1 MEAMTK
7 LISKLRIAFFVIF
20 IVEALAVLSVSILW
34 IFDFFNF
41 RAIAEDF
48 FVYLISSLAFFLVVD
63 ALFYWFSLSHIR
75 HIRQRNDEEA
85 VSLIGSDIQEAY
97 NFSKI
102 GLIVVD
108 ENNRIL
114 WANNLFRD
122 LLLDVVDMDAFT
134 FLPGLKALVEGPV
147 GQSVKLDLKDRKYEV
162 QYLPS
167 PRLFVFK
174 DVTEYENMATYSK
187 EQAVVLGLIIIDNY
201 NDVASDTDESADIV
215 STVRGIITDYCRDF
229 GVLLRRIKNDS
240 YFAVCNFSSLAKMEK
255 DRFSL
260 LDKVRVAQSGE
271 DVPLTLSI
279 GFSHDFPDISKL
291 NEMASDAISVALSRG
306 GNQVVVSRY
315 GHELAFYGGKS
326 EAVEATSRVKVRS
339 VADSVSTIIKQ
350 SSNVL
355 IMGHSDMDMDALGS
369 SLGMMA
375 FCDWCGKPSKIVYTP
390 KKAEKKARLAFQNA
404 FPRDVYDKMVVSPED
419 ALGMVKDSTLVIV
432 VDVSVPALTMAP
444 RLLDVATKVMVIDH
458 HRRGDKYP
466 ERPVLSYIEPSAAS
480 ASELIVEM
488 IRYATANPRIEL
500 KPSYATI
507 MLSGIFMDSNYF
519 KSNKT
524 GMRTF
529 EAAEILKS
537 YGADNGAA
545 DDYLKEEFEEYTL
558 VNKIVSTIKT
568 PYYGVVYCVSDDHD
582 IIERSTLGKVCN
594 QLMQLKGINACFV
607 IGRTEDKIVRMS
619 ARSDGT
625 INVQTICEKMGG
637 GGHFSMAATA
647 MNGNSSEPLVKEL
660 LDVLDNYLDSARTA
674 PVNN

>member
-1 MEAMTK
+1 MTK
-7 LISKLRIAFFVIF
+7 LISKLRIIFFALFAIEAIGCLTVSIF
-20 IVEALAVLSVSILW
+20 WIFNLFGFRSLTENLFIYIVCCLAV
-34 IFDFFNF
+34 
-41 RAIAEDF
+41 
-48 FVYLISSLAFFLVVD
+48 FLVVD
-63 ALFYWFSLSHIR
+63 AFFYWFSIAHLR
-75 HIRQRNDEEA
+75 RVRQRNDEEA

-102 GLIVVD
+102 GLIVID
-108 ENNRIL
+108 ENNKII

-122 LLLDVVDMDAFT
+122 MLLDVIDMDAFT
-134 FLPGLKALVEGPV
+134 FLPGLKELVESPN
-147 GQSVKLDLKDRKYEV
+147 GQTVKIDLKDRKYEV
-162 QYLPS
+162 RYLS
-167 PRLFVFK
+167 APRLFVFK
-174 DVTEYENMATYSK
+174 DVTEYENMAAYSK
-187 EQAVVLGLIIIDNY
+187 EQAIVLGLIIIDNF

-229 GVLLRRIKNDS
+229 GVLLRRIKNDT

-260 LDKVRVAQSGE
+260 LDKVRVAQRGE

-350 SSNVL
+350 SSDVL

-375 FCDWCGKPSKIVYTP
+375 ICDWCGKPSKIVYSP
-390 KKAEKKARLAFQNA
+390 KKAEKKTRLAFQSA
-404 FPRDVYDKMVVSPED
+404 FSRDVYEKMVISPED
-419 ALGMVKDSTLVIV
+419 AVNQVKDSTLVII

-444 RLLDVATKVMVIDH
+444 KLLDVATKVLVIDH

-466 ERPVLSYIEPSAAS
+466 ERPVLSYVEPSAAS

-537 YGADNGAA
+537 YGADNSVA

-558 VNKIVSTIKT
+558 VNKIISTIKT

-582 IIERSTLGKVCN
+582 IIERSTLAKVCN

-607 IGRTEDKIVRMS
+607 IGRTDDKTVRMS
-619 ARSDGT
+619 ARSDGS

-637 GGHFSMAATA
+637 GGHFAMAATA
-647 MNGNSSEPLVKEL
+647 MSGNSSDPLVKNL
-660 LDVLDNYLDSARTA
+660 LSVLDNYLDSARTG
-674 PVNN
+674 PVDE

>member
-1 MEAMTK
+1 MTK
-7 LISKLRIAFFVIF
+7 LISKLRIAFFVTF
-20 IVEALAVLSVSILW
+20 IIEALICLVVAAFW
-34 IFDFFNF
+34 IFDWAGFKELTEN
-41 RAIAEDF
+41 I
-48 FVYLISSLAFFLVVD
+48 FVYIVCGLAAFLVID
-63 ALFYWFSLSHIR
+63 ALFYWFSIAYIR
-75 HIRQRNDEEA
+75 RIRQKNDSEA
-85 VSLIGSDIQEAY
+85 AALIGSDIQEAY

-102 GLIVVD
+102 GLLVID
-108 ENNRIL
+108 ENNKII
-114 WANNLFRD
+114 WSNNLFRE
-122 LLLDVVDMDAFT
+122 LFIDVIDTDVFE
-134 FLPGLKALVEGPV
+134 FLPSLKPLVNAPT
-147 GQSVKLDLKDRKYEV
+147 GQSIKADMKDRKYEIK
-162 QYLPS
+162 YLS
-167 PRLFVFK
+167 APRLFVFK
-174 DVTEYENMATYSK
+174 DITEYENMAAYSK

-215 STVRGIITDYCRDF
+215 SSVRAIITDYCRDF

-240 YFAVCNFSSLAKMEK
+240 YFAVCNYSSLAKMEK
-255 DRFSL
+255 DHFSI

-326 EAVEATSRVKVRS
+326 EAVETTSKVKVRS

-375 FCDWCGKPSKIVYTP
+375 FCDWCGKPSKIVYSP
-390 KKAEKKARLAFQNA
+390 KKAEKKTRLAFQSA
-404 FPRDVYDKMVVSPED
+404 FTREMYDKMVVSPED
-419 ALGMVKDSTLVIV
+419 APSHVKDTTLVIV

-444 RLLDVATKVMVIDH
+444 KLLDIANKVMIIDH

-466 ERPVLSYIEPSAAS
+466 DRPVLSYIEPSAAS

-500 KPSYATI
+500 KSSFATI
-507 MLSGIFMDSNYF
+507 MLSGIFMDSNFF

-537 YGADNGAA
+537 YGADNSMA

-558 VNKIVSTIKT
+558 VNKIVGTIQT

-607 IGRTEDKIVRMS
+607 IGRTDDKTVRLS

-625 INVQTICEKMGG
+625 INVQTLCEKMGG

-647 MNGNSSEPLVKEL
+647 MSGNSSEPLTKNL
-660 LDVLDNYLDSARTA
+660 LSVLSNYLDSARIGQS
-674 PVNN
+674 NN

>member
-1 MEAMTK
+1 M
-7 LISKLRIAFFVIF
+7 
-20 IVEALAVLSVSILW
+20 
-34 IFDFFNF
+34 
-41 RAIAEDF
+41 
-48 FVYLISSLAFFLVVD
+48 
-63 ALFYWFSLSHIR
+63 
-75 HIRQRNDEEA
+75 
-85 VSLIGSDIQEAY
+85 IGSDIQEAY

-102 GLIVVD
+102 GLLVID
-108 ENNRIL
+108 ENNKII
-114 WANNLFRD
+114 WSNNLFRD
-122 LLLDVVDMDAFT
+122 LFLDVIDMDVFT
-134 FLPGLKALVEGPV
+134 FIPGLKGLVEAPN
-147 GQSVKLDLKDRKYEV
+147 GQSVKIDLKDRKYEV
-162 QYLPS
+162 KYLS
-167 PRLFVFK
+167 APRLFVFK
-174 DVTEYENMATYSK
+174 DVTEYENMSAYSK

-215 STVRGIITDYCRDF
+215 NAIRTIITDYCRDF

-240 YFAVCNFSSLAKMEK
+240 YFAVCNFASLNKMEK
-255 DRFSL
+255 DHFSL

-326 EAVEATSRVKVRS
+326 EAVETTSKVKVRS

-355 IMGHSDMDMDALGS
+355 IMGHNDMDMDALGS

-375 FCDWCGKPSKIVYTP
+375 ICDWCGKPSKIVYSP
-390 KKAEKKARLAFQNA
+390 KRAEKKTRLAFQSA
-404 FPRDVYDKMVVSPED
+404 FSREVYEKMVVSPED
-419 ALGMVKDSTLVIV
+419 AVSQIKDTTLVII
-432 VDVSVPALTMAP
+432 VDISVPAMTMAP
-444 RLLDVATKVMVIDH
+444 KLLDVANKVMIIDH

-466 ERPVLSYIEPSAAS
+466 DRPVLSYVEPSAAS

-500 KPSYATI
+500 KPTYATI
-507 MLSGIFMDSNYF
+507 MLSGIFMDSNFF

-537 YGADNGAA
+537 YGADNTVA

-558 VNKIVSTIKT
+558 VNKIVGTIQT
-568 PYYGVVYCVSDDHD
+568 PYYGVVYCVSDDRD

-607 IGRTEDKIVRMS
+607 IGRTDEKTVRLS
-619 ARSDGT
+619 ARSDGS
-625 INVQTICEKMGG
+625 INVQTLCEKMGG

-647 MNGNSSEPLVKEL
+647 VSGNSSEPLTKTL
-660 LDVLDNYLDSARTA
+660 LTVLDNYLDSARTG
-674 PVNN
+674 PNNN

>member
-1 MEAMTK
+1 MTK
-7 LISKLRIAFFVIF
+7 LISKLRLALFMIFV
-20 IVEALAVLSVSILW
+20 VEALAILAVSIFW
-34 IFDFFNF
+34 FFDLFGIKSLGDNLF
-41 RAIAEDF
+41 I
-48 FVYLISSLAFFLVVD
+48 YIIGGISAFLVID
-63 ALFYWFSLSHIR
+63 ALFYWFSIAHIR
-75 HIRQRNDEEA
+75 KIRQKNDAEA
-85 VSLIGSDIQEAY
+85 SALIGSDIQEAY

-102 GLIVVD
+102 GLLVID
-108 ENNRIL
+108 ENNKII
-114 WANNLFRD
+114 WSNNLFRD
-122 LLLDVVDMDAFT
+122 LFLDVIDMDVFAFI
-134 FLPGLKALVEGPV
+134 PGLKGLVEAPN
-147 GQSVKLDLKDRKYEV
+147 GQSAKIDLKDRKYEV
-162 QYLPS
+162 KYLS
-167 PRLFVFK
+167 APRLFVFK
-174 DVTEYENMATYSK
+174 DVTEYENMSAYSK

-215 STVRGIITDYCRDF
+215 NAIRTIITDYCRDF

-240 YFAVCNFSSLAKMEK
+240 YFAVCNFASLNKMEK
-255 DRFSL
+255 DHFSL

-326 EAVEATSRVKVRS
+326 EAVETTSKVKVRS

-355 IMGHSDMDMDALGS
+355 IMGHNDMDMDALGS

-375 FCDWCGKPSKIVYTP
+375 ICDWCGKPSKIVYSP
-390 KKAEKKARLAFQNA
+390 KRAEKKTRLAFQSA
-404 FPRDVYDKMVVSPED
+404 FSREVYEKMVISPED
-419 ALGMVKDSTLVIV
+419 AVNQIKDTTLVII
-432 VDVSVPALTMAP
+432 VDISVPAMTMAP
-444 RLLDVATKVMVIDH
+444 KLLDVANKVMIIDH

-466 ERPVLSYIEPSAAS
+466 DRPVLSYVEPSAAS

-500 KPSYATI
+500 KPTYATI
-507 MLSGIFMDSNYF
+507 MLSGIFMDSNFF

-537 YGADNGAA
+537 YGADNTVA

-558 VNKIVSTIKT
+558 VNKIVSTIQT
-568 PYYGVVYCVSDDHD
+568 PYYGVVYCVSDDRD

-607 IGRTEDKIVRMS
+607 IGRTDEKTVRLS
-619 ARSDGT
+619 ARSDGS
-625 INVQTICEKMGG
+625 INVQTLCEKMGG

-647 MNGNSSEPLVKEL
+647 VSGNSSEPLTKTL
-660 LDVLDNYLDSARTA
+660 LTVLDNYLDSARSG
-674 PVNN
+674 PSNN

>member
-1 MEAMTK
+1 MTK
-7 LISKLRIAFFVIF
+7 LISKLRLALFVIF
-20 IVEALAVLSVSILW
+20 VVEALAILAVSIIW
-34 IFDFFNF
+34 FFDLFGIKSFGNNLF
-41 RAIAEDF
+41 I
-48 FVYLISSLAFFLVVD
+48 YIIGGISAFLVID
-63 ALFYWFSLSHIR
+63 ALFYWFSIAHIR
-75 HIRQRNDEEA
+75 KIRQKNDTEA
-85 VSLIGSDIQEAY
+85 SALIGSDIQEAY

-102 GLIVVD
+102 GLLVID
-108 ENNRIL
+108 ENNKII
-114 WANNLFRD
+114 WSNNLFRD
-122 LLLDVVDMDAFT
+122 LFLDVIDMDVFT
-134 FLPGLKALVEGPV
+134 FIPGLKGLVEAPN
-147 GQSVKLDLKDRKYEV
+147 GQSAKIDLKDRKYEV
-162 QYLPS
+162 KYLS
-167 PRLFVFK
+167 APRLFVFK
-174 DVTEYENMATYSK
+174 DVTEYENMSAYSK

-215 STVRGIITDYCRDF
+215 NAIRTIITDYCRDF

-240 YFAVCNFSSLAKMEK
+240 YFAVCNFASLNKMEK
-255 DRFSL
+255 DHFSL
-260 LDKVRVAQSGE
+260 LDKVRIAQSGE

-326 EAVEATSRVKVRS
+326 EAVETTSKVKVRS

-355 IMGHSDMDMDALGS
+355 IMGHNDMDMDALGS

-375 FCDWCGKPSKIVYTP
+375 ICDWCGKPSKIVYSP
-390 KKAEKKARLAFQNA
+390 KRAEKKTRLAFQSA
-404 FPRDVYDKMVVSPED
+404 FSREVYEKMVVSPED
-419 ALGMVKDSTLVIV
+419 AVSQIKDTTLVII
-432 VDVSVPALTMAP
+432 VDISVPAMTMAP
-444 RLLDVATKVMVIDH
+444 KLLDVANKVMIIDH

-466 ERPVLSYIEPSAAS
+466 DRPVLSYVEPSAAS

-500 KPSYATI
+500 KPTYATI
-507 MLSGIFMDSNYF
+507 MLSGIFMDSNFF

-537 YGADNGAA
+537 YGADNTVA

-558 VNKIVSTIKT
+558 VNKIVGTIQT
-568 PYYGVVYCVSDDHD
+568 PYYGVVYCVSDDRD

-607 IGRTEDKIVRMS
+607 IGRTDEKTVRLS
-619 ARSDGT
+619 ARSDGS
-625 INVQTICEKMGG
+625 INVQTLCEKMGG

-647 MNGNSSEPLVKEL
+647 VSGNSSEPLTKTL
-660 LDVLDNYLDSARTA
+660 LTVLDNYLDSARTG
-674 PVNN
+674 PNNN

>member
-1 MEAMTK
+1 MTK
-7 LISKLRIAFFVIF
+7 LISKLRIALFVIF
-20 IVEALAVLSVSILW
+20 VVEALAILAVAIFWFFDLFGIKALGNNLFIYTIGGVS
-34 IFDFFNF
+34 
-41 RAIAEDF
+41 A
-48 FVYLISSLAFFLVVD
+48 FLVAD
-63 ALFYWFSLSHIR
+63 ALFYWFSIAHIR
-75 HIRQRNDEEA
+75 KIRQKNDTEA
-85 VSLIGSDIQEAY
+85 SALIGSDIQEAY

-102 GLIVVD
+102 GLLVID
-108 ENNRIL
+108 ENNKII
-114 WANNLFRD
+114 WSNNLFRD
-122 LLLDVVDMDAFT
+122 LFLNVIDMDVFT
-134 FLPGLKALVEGPV
+134 FIPGLKGLVEAPN
-147 GQSVKLDLKDRKYEV
+147 GQSAKIDLKDRKYEV
-162 QYLPS
+162 KYLS
-167 PRLFVFK
+167 APRLFVFK
-174 DVTEYENMATYSK
+174 DVTEYENMSAYSK

-215 STVRGIITDYCRDF
+215 NAIRTIITDYCRDF

-240 YFAVCNFSSLAKMEK
+240 YFAVCNFTSLNKMEK
-255 DRFSL
+255 DHFSL

-291 NEMASDAISVALSRG
+291 NEMASDAIAVALSRG

-326 EAVEATSRVKVRS
+326 EAVETTSKVKVRS

-355 IMGHSDMDMDALGS
+355 IMGHNDMDMDALGS

-375 FCDWCGKPSKIVYTP
+375 ICDWCGKPSKIVYSP
-390 KKAEKKARLAFQNA
+390 KRAEKKTRLAFQSA
-404 FPRDVYDKMVVSPED
+404 FSREVYEKMVISPED
-419 ALGMVKDSTLVIV
+419 AVSQVKDTTLVII
-432 VDVSVPALTMAP
+432 VDISVPAMTMAP
-444 RLLDVATKVMVIDH
+444 KLLDVANKVMIIDH

-466 ERPVLSYIEPSAAS
+466 DRPVLSYVEPSAAS

-500 KPSYATI
+500 KPTYATI
-507 MLSGIFMDSNYF
+507 MLSGIFMDSNFF

-537 YGADNGAA
+537 YGADNTVA

-558 VNKIVSTIKT
+558 VNKIVSTIQT
-568 PYYGVVYCVSDDHD
+568 PYYGVVYCVSDDRD

-607 IGRTEDKIVRMS
+607 IGRTDDKTVRLS
-619 ARSDGT
+619 ARSDGS
-625 INVQTICEKMGG
+625 INVQTLCEKMGG

-647 MNGNSSEPLVKEL
+647 VSGNSSEPLTKTL
-660 LDVLDNYLDSARTA
+660 LTVLDNYLDSARTG
-674 PVNN
+674 PSNN

>member
-1 MEAMTK
+1 MTK
-7 LISKLRIAFFVIF
+7 LISKYRIVFLALFALEVIGLVTVVIF
-20 IVEALAVLSVSILW
+20 W
-34 IFDFFNF
+34 IFNLWDFQNVADNLFLY
-41 RAIAEDF
+41 II
-48 FVYLISSLAFFLVVD
+48 LGLAFFLVLD
-63 ALFYWFSLSHIR
+63 GLFYWFSMAHVR
-75 HIRQRNDEEA
+75 RVRQRNDEEA
-85 VSLIGSDIQEAY
+85 AHLIGSDIQEAY

-102 GLIVVD
+102 GLFVID
-108 ENNRIL
+108 ENHRII
-114 WANNLFRD
+114 WSNSLFRD
-122 LLLDVVDMDAFT
+122 LLLDIVDMDAYAFI
-134 FLPGLKALVEGPV
+134 PALQTLVDTPN
-147 GQSVKLDLKDRKYEV
+147 GQSIMVDLKERKYEV
-162 QYLPS
+162 KYLPN

-201 NDVASDTDESADIV
+201 NDVASDTEESADVV
-215 STVRGIITDYCRDF
+215 SRVRSIITDYARDF

-240 YFAVCNFSSLAKMEK
+240 YFAVCNYASLAKMEK
-255 DRFSL
+255 DHFSL

-271 DVPLTLSI
+271 DVPLTLSV

-291 NEMASDAISVALSRG
+291 NEMTSDSVSVALSRG

-326 EAVEATSRVKVRS
+326 EAVEATSKVKVRS
-339 VADSVSTIIKQ
+339 VSDSVCTIIKQ

-355 IMGHSDMDMDALGS
+355 IMGHTDMDMDALGS

-375 FCDWCGKPSKIVYTP
+375 ICEWCGKPAQIIYTP
-390 KKAEKKARLAFQNA
+390 KRAEKKTRMAFQSA
-404 FPRDVYDKMVVSPED
+404 FSRDALDKMTVTPEA
-419 ALGMVKDSTLVIV
+419 ALSQLKDSTLVII
-432 VDVSVPALTMAP
+432 VDISVPALTMAP
-444 RLLDVATKVMVIDH
+444 KVLDAATKVMVIDH
-458 HRRGDKYP
+458 HRRGDQFP

-488 IRYATANPRIEL
+488 IRYASANPRIEL

-537 YGADNGAA
+537 YGADNTIA

-558 VNKIVSTIKT
+558 VNKIVSTIQT
-568 PYYGVVYCVSDDHD
+568 PYYGVVYCVSDDRD
-582 IIERSTLGKVCN
+582 VVERSTLGKVCN

-607 IGRTEDKIVRMS
+607 IGRTDDKTVRLS

-625 INVQTICEKMGG
+625 VNVQMLCEKLGG

-647 MNGNSSEPLVKEL
+647 MSGTSSEPMVKNL
-660 LDVLDNYLDSARTA
+660 LGVLSNYLDNAR
-674 PVNN
+674 VNSKEE

>member
-1 MEAMTK
+1 MTK
-7 LISKLRIAFFVIF
+7 LISKLRLALFVIF
-20 IVEALAVLSVSILW
+20 VVEALAILAVSIIW
-34 IFDFFNF
+34 FFDLFGIKSLGNNLF
-41 RAIAEDF
+41 I
-48 FVYLISSLAFFLVVD
+48 YIIGGISAFLVID
-63 ALFYWFSLSHIR
+63 ALFYWFSIAHIR
-75 HIRQRNDEEA
+75 KIRQKNDTEA
-85 VSLIGSDIQEAY
+85 SALIGSDIQEAY

-102 GLIVVD
+102 GLLVID
-108 ENNRIL
+108 ENNKII
-114 WANNLFRD
+114 WSNNLFRD
-122 LLLDVVDMDAFT
+122 LFLDVIDIDVFT
-134 FLPGLKALVEGPV
+134 FIPGLKGLVEAPN
-147 GQSVKLDLKDRKYEV
+147 GQSAKIDLKDRKYEV
-162 QYLPS
+162 KYLS
-167 PRLFVFK
+167 APRLFVFK
-174 DVTEYENMATYSK
+174 DVTEYENMSAYSK

-215 STVRGIITDYCRDF
+215 NAIRTIITDYCRDF

-240 YFAVCNFSSLAKMEK
+240 YFAVCNFASLNKMEK
-255 DRFSL
+255 DHFSL
-260 LDKVRVAQSGE
+260 LDKVRIAQSGE

-326 EAVEATSRVKVRS
+326 EAVETTSKVKVRS

-355 IMGHSDMDMDALGS
+355 IMGHNDMDMDALGS

-375 FCDWCGKPSKIVYTP
+375 ICDWCGKPSKIVYSP
-390 KKAEKKARLAFQNA
+390 KRAEKKTRLAFQSA
-404 FPRDVYDKMVVSPED
+404 FSREVYEKMVVSPED
-419 ALGMVKDSTLVIV
+419 AVSQIKDTTLVII
-432 VDVSVPALTMAP
+432 VDISVPAMTMAP
-444 RLLDVATKVMVIDH
+444 KLLDVANKVMIIDH

-466 ERPVLSYIEPSAAS
+466 DRPVLSYVEPSAAS

-500 KPSYATI
+500 KPTYATI
-507 MLSGIFMDSNYF
+507 MLSGIFMDSNFF

-537 YGADNGAA
+537 YGADNTVA

-558 VNKIVSTIKT
+558 VNKIVGTIQT
-568 PYYGVVYCVSDDHD
+568 PYYGVVYCVSDDRD
-582 IIERSTLGKVCN
+582 IIERSTLSKVCN

-607 IGRTEDKIVRMS
+607 IGRTDEKTVRLS
-619 ARSDGT
+619 ARSDGS
-625 INVQTICEKMGG
+625 INVQTLCEKMGG

-647 MNGNSSEPLVKEL
+647 VSGNSSEPLTKTL
-660 LDVLDNYLDSARTA
+660 LTVLDNYLDSARTG
-674 PVNN
+674 PNNN

>member
-1 MEAMTK
+1 MTK
-7 LISKLRIAFFVIF
+7 LISKLRLALFVIF
-20 IVEALAVLSVSILW
+20 VVEALAILAVSIIW
-34 IFDFFNF
+34 FFDLFGIKSFGNNLF
-41 RAIAEDF
+41 I
-48 FVYLISSLAFFLVVD
+48 YIIGGISAFLVID
-63 ALFYWFSLSHIR
+63 ALFYWFSIAHIR
-75 HIRQRNDEEA
+75 KIRQKNDTEA
-85 VSLIGSDIQEAY
+85 SALIGSDIQEAY

-102 GLIVVD
+102 GLLVID
-108 ENNRIL
+108 ENNKII
-114 WANNLFRD
+114 WSNNLFRD
-122 LLLDVVDMDAFT
+122 LFLDVIDIDVFT
-134 FLPGLKALVEGPV
+134 FIPGLKGLVEAPN
-147 GQSVKLDLKDRKYEV
+147 GQSVKIDLKDRKYEV
-162 QYLPS
+162 KYLS
-167 PRLFVFK
+167 APRLFVFK
-174 DVTEYENMATYSK
+174 DVTEYENMSAYSK

-215 STVRGIITDYCRDF
+215 NAIRTIITDYCRDF

-240 YFAVCNFSSLAKMEK
+240 YFAVCNFASLNKMEK
-255 DRFSL
+255 DHFSL
-260 LDKVRVAQSGE
+260 LDKVRIAQSGE

-326 EAVEATSRVKVRS
+326 EAVETTSKVKVRS

-355 IMGHSDMDMDALGS
+355 IMGHNDMDMDALGS

-375 FCDWCGKPSKIVYTP
+375 ICDWCGKPSKIVYSP
-390 KKAEKKARLAFQNA
+390 KRAEKKTRLAFQSA
-404 FPRDVYDKMVVSPED
+404 FSREVYEKMVVSPED
-419 ALGMVKDSTLVIV
+419 AVSQIKDTTLVII
-432 VDVSVPALTMAP
+432 VDISVPAMTMAP
-444 RLLDVATKVMVIDH
+444 KLLDVANKVMIIDH

-466 ERPVLSYIEPSAAS
+466 DRPVLSYVEPSAAS

-500 KPSYATI
+500 KPTYATI
-507 MLSGIFMDSNYF
+507 MLSGIFMDSNFF

-537 YGADNGAA
+537 YGADNTVA

-558 VNKIVSTIKT
+558 VNKIVGTIQT
-568 PYYGVVYCVSDDHD
+568 PYYGVVYCVSDDRD

-607 IGRTEDKIVRMS
+607 IGRTDEKTVRLS
-619 ARSDGT
+619 ARSDGS
-625 INVQTICEKMGG
+625 INVQTLCEKMGG

-647 MNGNSSEPLVKEL
+647 VSGNSSEPLTKTL
-660 LDVLDNYLDSARTA
+660 LTVLDNYLDSARTG
-674 PVNN
+674 PNNN

>member
-1 MEAMTK
+1 MTK
-7 LISKLRIAFFVIF
+7 LISKLRIAFFSLFAFEV
-20 IVEALAVLSVSILW
+20 VALVTLVLFW
-34 IFDFFNF
+34 IFNLWGFQDASDNIFLYF
-41 RAIAEDF
+41 I
-48 FVYLISSLAFFLVVD
+48 LGLAFFLVVD
-63 ALFYWFSLSHIR
+63 GLFYWFSLVHIR
-75 HIRQRNDEEA
+75 RVRQRNDEEA
-85 VSLIGSDIQEAY
+85 AALIGSDIQEAY

-102 GLIVVD
+102 GLFVMD
-108 ENNRIL
+108 DNHRIL

-122 LLLDVVDMDAFT
+122 LLLDIVDMDAYAFIPT
-134 FLPGLKALVEGPV
+134 LEELVKSGV
-147 GQSVKLDLKDRKYEV
+147 NGQTILVDLKERKYEV
-162 QYLPS
+162 RYLSGPH
-167 PRLFVFK
+167 LFVFK
-174 DVTEYENMATYSK
+174 DVTDYENMATYSK

-201 NDVASDTDESADIV
+201 NDVASDTEESADVV
-215 STVRGIITDYCRDF
+215 SRVRGIITDYCRDF

-240 YFAVCNFSSLAKMEK
+240 YFAVCNYASLARMEK
-255 DRFSL
+255 DHFSL

-291 NEMASDAISVALSRG
+291 NEMTSDAVSVALSRG

-326 EAVEATSRVKVRS
+326 EAVEATSKVKVRS
-339 VADSVSTIIKQ
+339 VSDSVSTIIKQ

-355 IMGHSDMDMDALGS
+355 IMGHTDMDMDALGS

-375 FCDWCGKPSKIVYTP
+375 ICEWCNKPAQIIYSP
-390 KKAEKKARLAFQNA
+390 KKVEKKTRIAFQSA
-404 FPRDVYDKMVVSPED
+404 FSREQLDRMTVTPEA
-419 ALGMVKDSTLVIV
+419 ALSQLKDSTLVII
-432 VDVSVPALTMAP
+432 VDISVPALTMAP
-444 RLLDVATKVMVIDH
+444 KVLDAATKVMVIDH
-458 HRRGDKYP
+458 HRRGDQFP

-488 IRYATANPRIEL
+488 IRYASANPRILL

-537 YGADNGAA
+537 YGADNTVA

-558 VNKIVSTIKT
+558 VNKIVSTIQT
-568 PYYGVVYCVSDDHD
+568 PYYGIVYCVSDDRD
-582 IIERSTLGKVCN
+582 IVERSTLGKVCN

-607 IGRTEDKIVRMS
+607 IGRTDDKTVRLS

-625 INVQTICEKMGG
+625 VNVQTLCEKLGG

-647 MNGNSSEPLVKEL
+647 MSGTSSEPLVKNL
-660 LDVLDNYLDSARTA
+660 LGVLSNYLDSAR
-674 PVNN
+674 VNSKEE

>member
-1 MEAMTK
+1 MTK
-7 LISKLRIAFFVIF
+7 LISKLRLALFMIFV
-20 IVEALAVLSVSILW
+20 VEALAVLAVSIFW
-34 IFDFFNF
+34 FFDLFGIKSLGDNLF
-41 RAIAEDF
+41 I
-48 FVYLISSLAFFLVVD
+48 YIIGGISAFLVID
-63 ALFYWFSLSHIR
+63 ALFYWFSIAHIR
-75 HIRQRNDEEA
+75 KIRQKNDAEA
-85 VSLIGSDIQEAY
+85 SALIGSDIQEAY

-102 GLIVVD
+102 GLLVID
-108 ENNRIL
+108 ENNKII
-114 WANNLFRD
+114 WSNNLFRD
-122 LLLDVVDMDAFT
+122 LFLDVIDMDVFT
-134 FLPGLKALVEGPV
+134 FIPGLKGLVEAPN
-147 GQSVKLDLKDRKYEV
+147 GQSAKIDLKDRKYEV
-162 QYLPS
+162 KYLS
-167 PRLFVFK
+167 APRLFVFK
-174 DVTEYENMATYSK
+174 DVTEYENMSAYSK

-215 STVRGIITDYCRDF
+215 NAIRTIITDYCRDF

-240 YFAVCNFSSLAKMEK
+240 YFAVCNFASLNKMEK
-255 DRFSL
+255 DHFSL

-326 EAVEATSRVKVRS
+326 EAVETTSKVKVRS

-350 SSNVL
+350 SSNVF
-355 IMGHSDMDMDALGS
+355 IMGHNDMDMDALGS

-375 FCDWCGKPSKIVYTP
+375 ICDWCGKPSKIVYSP
-390 KKAEKKARLAFQNA
+390 KRAEKKTRLAFQSA
-404 FPRDVYDKMVVSPED
+404 FSREVYEKMVISPED
-419 ALGMVKDSTLVIV
+419 AVNQIKDTTLVII
-432 VDVSVPALTMAP
+432 VDISVPAMTMAP
-444 RLLDVATKVMVIDH
+444 KLLDVANKVMIIDH

-466 ERPVLSYIEPSAAS
+466 DRPVLSYVEPSAAS

-500 KPSYATI
+500 KPTYATI
-507 MLSGIFMDSNYF
+507 MLSGIFMDSNFF

-537 YGADNGAA
+537 YGADNTVA

-558 VNKIVSTIKT
+558 VNKIVSTIQT
-568 PYYGVVYCVSDDHD
+568 PYYGVVYCVSDDRD

-607 IGRTEDKIVRMS
+607 IGRTDEKTVRLS
-619 ARSDGT
+619 ARSDGS
-625 INVQTICEKMGG
+625 INVQTLCEKMGG

-647 MNGNSSEPLVKEL
+647 VSGNSSEPLTKTL
-660 LDVLDNYLDSARTA
+660 LTVLDNYLDSARSG
-674 PVNN
+674 PSNN

>member
-1 MEAMTK
+1 MTK
-7 LISKLRIAFFVIF
+7 LISKLRIIFFALF
-20 IVEALAVLSVSILW
+20 AVEAVGCLAVSIFW
-34 IFDFFNF
+34 IFNLFGF
-41 RAIAEDF
+41 RNLTENLFIYI
-48 FVYLISSLAFFLVVD
+48 VCCLAVFLVID
-63 ALFYWFSLSHIR
+63 AIFYWFSIAHLR
-75 HIRQRNDEEA
+75 RVRQRNDEEA

-102 GLIVVD
+102 GLIVID
-108 ENNRIL
+108 EDNKII

-122 LLLDVVDMDAFT
+122 MLLDVIDMDAFT
-134 FLPGLKALVEGPV
+134 FLPGLMELVESPN
-147 GQSVKLDLKDRKYEV
+147 GQTVKIDLKDRKYDV
-162 QYLPS
+162 RYLS
-167 PRLFVFK
+167 APRLFVFK
-174 DVTEYENMATYSK
+174 DVTEYENMAAYSK
-187 EQAVVLGLIIIDNY
+187 EQAIVLGLIIIDNF

-260 LDKVRVAQSGE
+260 LDKVRVAQRGE

-350 SSNVL
+350 SSDVL

-375 FCDWCGKPSKIVYTP
+375 ICDWCGKPSKIVYSP
-390 KKAEKKARLAFQNA
+390 KKAEKKTRLAFQSA
-404 FPRDVYDKMVVSPED
+404 FSRDVYEKMVISPED
-419 ALGMVKDSTLVIV
+419 AVNQVKESTLVII

-444 RLLDVATKVMVIDH
+444 KLLDVATKVLVIDH

-466 ERPVLSYIEPSAAS
+466 ERPVLSYVEPSAAS

-537 YGADNGAA
+537 YGADNSVA

-582 IIERSTLGKVCN
+582 IIERSTLAKVCN

-607 IGRTEDKIVRMS
+607 IGRTDDKTVRMS
-619 ARSDGT
+619 ARSDGS

-647 MNGNSSEPLVKEL
+647 MNGNSSDPLVKNL
-660 LDVLDNYLDSARTA
+660 LSVLDNYLDSARTGQ
-674 PVNN
+674 VDN

>member
-1 MEAMTK
+1 MTK
-7 LISKLRIAFFVIF
+7 LISKLRIIFFALFAIEAIGCLTVSIF
-20 IVEALAVLSVSILW
+20 WIFNLFGFRSLTENLFIHIVCCLAV
-34 IFDFFNF
+34 
-41 RAIAEDF
+41 
-48 FVYLISSLAFFLVVD
+48 FLVVD
-63 ALFYWFSLSHIR
+63 AFFYWFSIAHLR
-75 HIRQRNDEEA
+75 RVRQRNDEEA

-102 GLIVVD
+102 GLIVID
-108 ENNRIL
+108 ENNKII

-122 LLLDVVDMDAFT
+122 MLLDVIDMDAFT
-134 FLPGLKALVEGPV
+134 FLPGLKELVESPN
-147 GQSVKLDLKDRKYEV
+147 GQTVKIDLKDRKYEV
-162 QYLPS
+162 RYLS
-167 PRLFVFK
+167 APRLFVFK
-174 DVTEYENMATYSK
+174 DVTEYENMAAYSK
-187 EQAVVLGLIIIDNY
+187 EQAIVLGLIIIDNF

-229 GVLLRRIKNDS
+229 GVLLRRIKNDT

-260 LDKVRVAQSGE
+260 LDKVRVAQRGE

-350 SSNVL
+350 SSDVL

-375 FCDWCGKPSKIVYTP
+375 ICDWCGKPSKIVYSP
-390 KKAEKKARLAFQNA
+390 KKAEKKTRLAFQSA
-404 FPRDVYDKMVVSPED
+404 FSRDVYEKMVISPED
-419 ALGMVKDSTLVIV
+419 AVNQVKDSTLVII

-444 RLLDVATKVMVIDH
+444 KLLDVATKVLVIDH

-466 ERPVLSYIEPSAAS
+466 ERPVLSYVEPSAAS

-537 YGADNGAA
+537 YGADNSVA

-558 VNKIVSTIKT
+558 VNKIISTIKT

-582 IIERSTLGKVCN
+582 IIERSTLAKVCN

-607 IGRTEDKIVRMS
+607 IGRTDDKTVRMS
-619 ARSDGT
+619 ARSDGS

-637 GGHFSMAATA
+637 GGHFAMAATA
-647 MNGNSSEPLVKEL
+647 MSGNSSDQLVKNL
-660 LDVLDNYLDSARTA
+660 LSVLDNYLDSARTG
-674 PVNN
+674 PVDE